1 MSEPSGV
8 YHAGTVWVCQGSLS
22 LSGMSGTIRDIVGLS
37 GTLRVYKE
45 RRNLSGTLGDYQG
58 HCGSVRYIAGL

>member
-22 LSGMSGTIRDIVGLS
+22 LSGTS
-37 GTLRVYKE
+37 
-45 RRNLSGTLGDYQG
+45 GDYQG